1 MIQVEGHPNLKR
13 DGKNSAVV
21 IAAEGE
27 YESYMNLYRN
37 KMTEVERIN
46 LLEQRVIE
54 QDKKLDLILSLL
66 KEK

>member
-1 MIQVEGHPNLKR
+1 MIQVEGHPHLKR
-13 DGKNSAVV
+13 DEKNSAVV
-21 IAAEGE
+21 TAAGSE
-27 YESYMNLYRN
+27 YEAYMQIYRN
-37 KMTEVERIN
+37 KMTDVERIN

>member
-1 MIQVEGHPNLKR
+1 MIQVDGHPNLKR
-13 DGKNSAVV
+13 DVKNSAVV
-21 IAAEGE
+21 STAESE
-27 YESYMNLYRN
+27 YESYMKLYRN